1 MPERREMATTFRI
14 YCENHRNRIVMD
26 RDELF
31 RLVDRLT
38 CMCCEEELVP
48 EFPHELWCRVCD
60 KGW

>member
-1 MPERREMATTFRI
+1 MTTTFKI